1 LIDAVCIETSG
12 DETICRMCREILNT
26 CIRNTEEAENA
37 QNDSSGGNS
46 RGSGIGKGVWGMIEE
61 SSLART
67 IRLNDG
73 KQVKHLF
80 SPCQPTWV

>member
-1 LIDAVCIETSG
+1 MIPFAFETSG
-12 DETICRMCREILNT
+12 DETIRRMCREILNT

-37 QNDSSGGNS
+37 GGNS
-46 RGSGIGKGVWGMIEE
+46 RGGGIGKGVWGMIEE
-61 SSLART
+61 SSLARS

-80 SPCQPTWV
+80 FLSLSTCKTELIM